1 MGRWDTG
8 DTDTD
13 DLFLRSDREKSCGL
27 KVRERRYIA
36 RLSDSGD
43 EAEITQCCGPETC
56 SCSRLLGAIPVG
68 RVCRRLWNG
77 PTRLQS

>member
-1 MGRWDTG
+1 MGRWDTR

-27 KVRERRYIA
+27 KVREQRYVA

-43 EAEITQCCGPETC
+43 EAEITQSCRPETC
-56 SCSRLLGAIPVG
+56 SCSRLLGVIPGG
-68 RVCRRLWNG
+68 RMCKRLFDG
-77 PTRLQS
+77 PKRLQS